1 MIKKLATLLPV
12 LVALVAASL
21 SLGARAQLVVDIT
34 SGIDDPTP
42 IAVSPFSWSGTGV
55 LPEDISDIV
64 AADLRR
70 SGLFAPVP
78 KEDMLSFPKSAD
90 EVSFRDWRVLGT
102 EYVVTGRIEPQAA
115 GYLLTFDLVNIF
127 GQNKMFTK
135 QVSGGSRQLRDIAHR
150 AADEIFE
157 AITGIRGAFS
167 TQMIYVQQNTRGGQ
181 PSYALMQADIDG
193 ARAREVRR
201 FSAPVMSPMWSPDGQ
216 EVAYVSFETGRPAI
230 FRENLRTGARQQLTN
245 FKGLNSSPTWSPDGS
260 KLAMVLSKDGNPEIY
275 VLDLSSGKFTR
286 MTRHFS
292 IDTEPNW
299 MPDGKSLVFTSDRG
313 GKPQIYQLTLATGQ
327 VDRLTFDGD
336 YNARPRVSPD
346 GKTLVMVHRNRGV
359 FTIATMDINTGR
371 MRVLTETRLDESPS
385 IAPNGAMLMY
395 ATKRGDKGILAAVS
409 LDAGVKYSLP
419 SQSGDVREPAW
430 SPYFD

>member
-1 MIKKLATLLPV
+1 MIKKLLTVVSLIAIHCV
-12 LVALVAASL
+12 LAVSAQ
-21 SLGARAQLVVDIT
+21 AQLVIEIK

-42 IAVSPFSWSGTGV
+42 IAVSPFDWSGTGV
-55 LPEDISDIV
+55 LSEDVAAIV

-78 KEDMLSFPKSAD
+78 QEDMLSFPKTPE

-102 EYVVTGRIEPQAA
+102 EYVVTGRIQPQAG
-115 GYLLTFDLVNIF
+115 GYLLSFDLVNIF
-127 GQNKMFTK
+127 GQHKMFTK
-135 QVSGGSRQLRDIAHR
+135 QVTGGSAQLRDIAHH
-150 AADEIFE
+150 AADAIFE
-157 AITGIRGAFS
+157 AITGIRGAFA
-167 TQMIYVQQNTRGGQ
+167 TQMVYVQEESRGGK
-181 PSYALMQADIDG
+181 PAYALMVSDVDG
-193 ARAREVRR
+193 ARARRLRSFNE
-201 FSAPVMSPMWSPDGQ
+201 PVMSPIWSPDGQ

-230 FRENLRTGARQQLTN
+230 FRENLRSGARRQLTN
-245 FKGLNSSPTWSPDGS
+245 FKGINSSPTWSPDGS

-275 VLDLSSGKFTR
+275 VLDLPSGQFTR
-286 MTRHFS
+286 MTRHFA

-346 GKTLVMVHRNRGV
+346 GKTLVMVHRSRGV
-359 FTIATMDINTGR
+359 FHIATMDINTGR

-409 LDAGVKYSLP
+409 LDAGVKYNLP
-419 SQSGDVREPAW
+419 SQQGDVREPAW
-430 SPYFD
+430 SPFFE

>member
-1 MIKKLATLLPV
+1 MIKNLFKLVAV
-12 LVALVAASL
+12 LVVASL
-21 SLGARAQLVVDIT
+21 SLSARAQLVVDIT

-42 IAVSPFSWSGTGV
+42 IAVAPFSFSGTGV
-55 LPEDISDIV
+55 LSEDVSDIIS
-64 AADLRR
+64 ADLRR

-78 KEDMLSFPKSAD
+78 KEDMLSFPKAPD
-90 EVSFRDWRVLGT
+90 EVIFRDWRILGT
-102 EYVVTGRIEPQAA
+102 EYVVTGRIEPQAS

-127 GQNKMFTK
+127 GQQTMFTK

-150 AADEIFE
+150 AADEIYE

-167 TQMIYVQQNTRGGQ
+167 TEMIYVQEERRGGR
-181 PSYALMQADIDG
+181 PSYSLVRSDIDG
-193 ARAREVRR
+193 ARPKVIRR
-201 FSAPVMSPMWSPDGQ
+201 FSEPVMSPMWSPDGQ

-245 FKGLNSSPTWSPDGS
+245 FKGINSSPTWSPDGS

-275 VLDLSSGKFTR
+275 VLDLRSGKFTR

-346 GKTLVMVHRNRGV
+346 GKTLVMVHRSRGV
-359 FTIATMDINTGR
+359 FTIATMDIVSGR

-409 LDAGVKYSLP
+409 LDAGVKYRLP
-419 SQSGDVREPAW
+419 SRSGDVREPAW

>member
-1 MIKKLATLLPV
+1 MIKNLLKTAFIIA
-12 LVALVAASL
+12 VASI

-42 IAVSPFSWSGTGV
+42 IAVSPFSWSGSGV
-55 LPEDISDIV
+55 LAEDVSGIIS
-64 AADLRR
+64 ADLRR

-78 KEDMLSFPKSAD
+78 KEDMLSFPKNPE
-90 EVSFRDWRVLGT
+90 EVVFRDWRILGT

-127 GQNKMFTK
+127 GRQKMFTK
-135 QVSGGSRQLRDIAHR
+135 QVSGGSQQLRDVAHR

-167 TQMIYVQQNTRGGQ
+167 TQMIYVQEDTRGGR

-193 ARAREVRR
+193 ARAKEIRR
-201 FSAPVMSPMWSPDGQ
+201 FSAPVMSPMWSPNGQ

-245 FKGLNSSPTWSPDGS
+245 FKGINSSPTWSPDGT

-275 VLDLSSGKFTR
+275 VLDLNTRKFTR

-346 GKTLVMVHRNRGV
+346 GKTLVVVHRSRGV

-371 MRVLTETRLDESPS
+371 MRVLTETTLDESPS

-395 ATKRGDKGILAAVS
+395 ATKRGGKGILAAVS
-409 LDAGVKYSLP
+409 LDAGVKYNLP
-419 SQSGDVREPAW
+419 SQRGDVREPAW

>member
-1 MIKKLATLLPV
+1 MIKKLKLFLIVTIANCL
-12 LVALVAASL
+12 LVAA
-21 SLGARAQLVVDIT
+21 AQAQLVVEI
-34 SGIDDPTP
+34 SGDVQNPTP
-42 IAVSPFSWSGTGV
+42 IAISPFAWSGSGV
-55 LPEDISDIV
+55 LSEDVSEIV
-64 AADLRR
+64 SADLRR

-78 KEDMLSFPKSAD
+78 REDMLSFPKTPED
-90 EVSFRDWRVLGT
+90 VVFRDWRILGT
-102 EYVVTGRIEPQAA
+102 EYVVTGRMEPQAG
-115 GYLLTFDLVNIF
+115 GYLLTFDLTNIF
-127 GQNKMFTK
+127 GQSKVFTK
-135 QVSGGSRQLRDIAHR
+135 QVRGSSQQLRDIAHR

-157 AITGIRGAFS
+157 AITNIRGAFS
-167 TQMIYVQQNTRGGQ
+167 TEMLYVQETTRNGR
-181 PSYALMQADIDG
+181 PSYALMRADIDG

-201 FSAPVMSPMWSPDGQ
+201 FDQPVMSPMWSPDGQ

-245 FKGLNSSPTWSPDGS
+245 FKGINSSPTWSPDGT

-275 VLDLSSGKFTR
+275 VLDLNSGKFTR
-286 MTRHFS
+286 MTRHFA

-313 GKPQIYQLTLATGQ
+313 GKPQIYELTLATGQ

-346 GKTLVMVHRNRGV
+346 GKTLVMVHRSRGV
-359 FTIATMDINTGR
+359 FTIATMDIKSGR
-371 MRVLTETRLDESPS
+371 MRVLTETSLDESPS

-395 ATKRGDKGILAAVS
+395 ATKRGNKGILAAVS
-409 LDAGVKYSLP
+409 LDAGGKYNLP
-419 SQSGDVREPAW
+419 SQRGDVREPAW

>member
-1 MIKKLATLLPV
+1 MITKLKLFLIVTFANCL
-12 LVALVAASL
+12 LVAA
-21 SLGARAQLVVDIT
+21 AQAQLVVEIT
-34 SGIDDPTP
+34 RGTQDPTP
-42 IAVSPFSWSGTGV
+42 IAISPFGWSGSGV
-55 LPEDISDIV
+55 LPEDVSEIV
-64 AADLRR
+64 SADLRR
-70 SGLFAPVP
+70 SGLFDPVP
-78 KEDMLSFPKSAD
+78 REDMLSFPKTPEDVA
-90 EVSFRDWRVLGT
+90 FRDWRILGT
-102 EYVVTGRIEPQAA
+102 EYVVTGRIEPQAG

-127 GQNKMFTK
+127 GQSKMFTK
-135 QVSGGSRQLRDIAHR
+135 QVRGSSQQLRDIAHR

-157 AITGIRGAFS
+157 AITGIRGAFA
-167 TQMIYVQQNTRGGQ
+167 TEMLYVQETTRNGR
-181 PSYALMQADIDG
+181 PSYALMRADIDG

-201 FSAPVMSPMWSPDGQ
+201 FDQPVMSPMWSPDGQ

-245 FKGLNSSPTWSPDGS
+245 FKGINSSPTWSPDGT

-275 VLDLSSGKFTR
+275 VLDLNTGRFTR
-286 MTRHFS
+286 MTRHFA

-313 GKPQIYQLTLATGQ
+313 GKPQIYELTLATGQ

-346 GKTLVMVHRNRGV
+346 GKTLVMVHRSRGV
-359 FTIATMDINTGR
+359 FTIATMDIKSGR
-371 MRVLTETRLDESPS
+371 MRVLTETSLDESPS

-395 ATKRGDKGILAAVS
+395 ATKRGGKGILAAVS
-409 LDAGVKYSLP
+409 LDAGGKYNLP
-419 SQSGDVREPAW
+419 SQRGDVREPAW

>member
-1 MIKKLATLLPV
+1 MIKKLKLFLIVTFANCLL
-12 LVALVAASL
+12 AA
-21 SLGARAQLVVDIT
+21 AAQAQLVVEI
-34 SGIDDPTP
+34 SGDVQNPTP
-42 IAVSPFSWSGTGV
+42 IAISPFGWSGSGV
-55 LPEDISDIV
+55 LSEDVSEIV
-64 AADLRR
+64 SADLRR

-78 KEDMLSFPKSAD
+78 REDMLSFPKTPED
-90 EVSFRDWRVLGT
+90 VVYRDWRILGT
-102 EYVVTGRIEPQAA
+102 EYVVTGRMEPQAG
-115 GYLLTFDLVNIF
+115 GYLLTFDLVNVF
-127 GQNKMFTK
+127 GQSKMFTK
-135 QVSGGSRQLRDIAHR
+135 QVRGNRQQLRDMAHR

-167 TQMIYVQQNTRGGQ
+167 TEMLYVQETTRGGR
-181 PSYALMQADIDG
+181 PSYALMRADIDG

-201 FSAPVMSPMWSPDGQ
+201 FDQPVMSPMWSPDGQ

-245 FKGLNSSPTWSPDGS
+245 FKGINSSPTWSPDGT

-275 VLDLSSGKFTR
+275 VLDLNTGRFKR
-286 MTRHFS
+286 MTRHFA

-313 GKPQIYQLTLATGQ
+313 GKPQIYELTLATGQ

-346 GKTLVMVHRNRGV
+346 GKTLVMVHRSRGV
-359 FTIATMDINTGR
+359 FTIATMDIESGR
-371 MRVLTETRLDESPS
+371 MRILTETSLDESPS

-395 ATKRGDKGILAAVS
+395 ATKRGNKGILAAVS
-409 LDAGVKYSLP
+409 LDAGGKYNLP
-419 SQSGDVREPAW
+419 SQRGDVREPAW

>member
-1 MIKKLATLLPV
+1 MIKNLLKLVSV
-12 LVALVAASL
+12 LVVASL
-21 SLGARAQLVVDIT
+21 SLSARAQLVVDIT

-42 IAVSPFSWSGTGV
+42 IAVAPFAFTGTGV
-55 LPEDISDIV
+55 LSEDVSDIIS
-64 AADLRR
+64 ADLRR

-78 KEDMLSFPKSAD
+78 KEDMLSFPKAPD
-90 EVSFRDWRVLGT
+90 EVIFRDWRILGT
-102 EYVVTGRIEPQAA
+102 EYVVTGRIEPQAS

-127 GQNKMFTK
+127 GRQTMFTK

-150 AADEIFE
+150 AADEIYE

-167 TQMIYVQQNTRGGQ
+167 TEMIYVQEERRGGR
-181 PSYALMQADIDG
+181 PSYSLVRSDIDG
-193 ARAREVRR
+193 ARPKVIRR
-201 FSAPVMSPMWSPDGQ
+201 FSEPVMSPMWSPDGQ

-245 FKGLNSSPTWSPDGS
+245 FKGINSSPTWSPDGS

-275 VLDLSSGKFTR
+275 VLDLRSGKFTR
-286 MTRHFS
+286 LTRHFS

-346 GKTLVMVHRNRGV
+346 GKTLVMVHRSRGV
-359 FTIATMDINTGR
+359 FTIATMDIVSGR

-409 LDAGVKYSLP
+409 LDAGVKYRLP
-419 SQSGDVREPAW
+419 SRSGDVREPAW

>member
-1 MIKKLATLLPV
+1 MIKSLLKTV
-12 LVALVAASL
+12 VIIAIASA

-42 IAVSPFSWSGTGV
+42 IAVSPFSWSGGGV
-55 LPEDISDIV
+55 LAEDVSGIISS
-64 AADLRR
+64 DLRR
-70 SGLFAPVP
+70 SGLFSPVP
-78 KEDMLSFPKSAD
+78 KEDMLSFPKAPED
-90 EVSFRDWRVLGT
+90 VVFRDWRILGT
-102 EYVVTGRIEPQAA
+102 EYIVTGRIEPQAT
-115 GYLLTFDLVNIF
+115 GYLLTFDLVNVF
-127 GQNKMFTK
+127 GQHKMFTK
-135 QVSGGSRQLRDIAHR
+135 QVRGGQTQLRDIAHR

-167 TQMIYVQQNTRGGQ
+167 TEMVYVQEETRGGK
-181 PSYALMQADIDG
+181 PSYLLMRADIDG
-193 ARAREVRR
+193 ARAKQIRR
-201 FSAPVMSPMWSPDGQ
+201 FSAPVMSPMWSPNGQ
-216 EVAYVSFETGRPAI
+216 ELAYVSFETGRPAI
-230 FRENLRTGARQQLTN
+230 FRENLRTGARKQLTN
-245 FKGLNSSPTWSPDGS
+245 FKGINSSPTWSPDGT

-275 VLDLSSGKFTR
+275 VLDLVSNKLTR

-359 FTIATMDINTGR
+359 FTIATMDINSGR
-371 MRVLTETRLDESPS
+371 VRVLTETTLDESPS

-409 LDAGVKYSLP
+409 LDAGVKYNLP
-419 SQSGDVREPAW
+419 SQRGDVREPAW
-430 SPYFD
+430 SPYFE

>member
-1 MIKKLATLLPV
+1 MMKKTVSLLF
-12 LVALVAASL
+12 ASL
-21 SLGARAQLVVDIT
+21 VSCLLAVSAQAQLVVEIVD
-34 SGIDDPTP
+34 GNQDPTP
-42 IAVSPFSWSGTGV
+42 IAVVPFDWSGSGV
-55 LPEDISDIV
+55 LSEDVSAIV
-64 AADLRR
+64 SADLRR

-78 KEDMLSFPKSAD
+78 RDDMLSFPKTPE

-102 EYVVTGRIEPQAA
+102 EYVVTGRMQPQAG
-115 GYLLTFDLVNIF
+115 GYLLSFDLVNIF
-127 GQNKMFTK
+127 GQSKMFTK
-135 QVSGGSRQLRDIAHR
+135 QVTGGPQQLRDIAHR
-150 AADEIFE
+150 AADEIYE
-157 AITGIRGAFS
+157 AITGIRGAFG
-167 TQMIYVQQNTRGGQ
+167 TQMVYVQETSRGGK
-181 PSYALMQADIDG
+181 PSYALMLSDIDG
-193 ARAREVRR
+193 ARARQVRR
-201 FSAPVMSPMWSPDGQ
+201 FSAPVMSPSWSPNGQ

-230 FRENLRTGARQQLTN
+230 FRENIRSGARQQLTN
-245 FKGLNSSPTWSPDGS
+245 FKGLNSSPTWSPDGT

-275 VLDLSSGKFTR
+275 VLDLPTGKFTR

-346 GKTLVMVHRNRGV
+346 GKTLVMVHRSRGV
-359 FTIATMDINTGR
+359 FTIATMDIVSGR

-395 ATKRGDKGILAAVS
+395 ATKRGSKGILAAVS

-419 SQSGDVREPAW
+419 SQQGDVREPAW

>member
-1 MIKKLATLLPV
+1 MIKSLLKTV
-12 LVALVAASL
+12 VIIAIASV

-42 IAVSPFSWSGTGV
+42 IAVSPFSWSGGGV
-55 LPEDISDIV
+55 LAEDVSGIIS
-64 AADLRR
+64 ADLRR
-70 SGLFAPVP
+70 SGLFSPVP
-78 KEDMLSFPKSAD
+78 KEDMLSFPKAPED
-90 EVSFRDWRVLGT
+90 VVFRDWRILGT
-102 EYVVTGRIEPQAA
+102 EYIVTGRIEPQAT
-115 GYLLTFDLVNIF
+115 GYLLTFDLVNVF
-127 GQNKMFTK
+127 GQHKMFTK
-135 QVSGGSRQLRDIAHR
+135 QVRGGQTQLRDIAHR

-167 TQMIYVQQNTRGGQ
+167 TEMVYVQEETRGGK
-181 PSYALMQADIDG
+181 PSYLLMRADIDG
-193 ARAREVRR
+193 ARAKQIRR
-201 FSAPVMSPMWSPDGQ
+201 FSAPVMSPMWSPNGQ
-216 EVAYVSFETGRPAI
+216 ELAYVSFETGRPAI
-230 FRENLRTGARQQLTN
+230 FRENLRTGARKQLTN
-245 FKGLNSSPTWSPDGS
+245 FKGINSSPTWSPDGT

-275 VLDLSSGKFTR
+275 VLDLVSNKLTR

-299 MPDGKSLVFTSDRG
+299 MPDGKSLIFTSDRG

-359 FTIATMDINTGR
+359 FTIATMDINSGR
-371 MRVLTETRLDESPS
+371 MRVLTETTLDESPS

-409 LDAGVKYSLP
+409 LDAGVKYNLP
-419 SQSGDVREPAW
+419 SQRGDVREPAW
-430 SPYFD
+430 SPYFE

>member
-1 MIKKLATLLPV
+1 MIKNLLKLV
-12 LVALVAASL
+12 SLVAVAML
-21 SLGARAQLVVDIT
+21 SLEARAQLVVDIT

-42 IAVSPFSWSGTGV
+42 IAVAPFSWSGTGV
-55 LPEDISDIV
+55 LSEDVSDIIS
-64 AADLRR
+64 ADLRR

-78 KEDMLSFPKSAD
+78 KEDMLSFPKAPD
-90 EVSFRDWRVLGT
+90 EVIFRDWRILGT
-102 EYVVTGRIEPQAA
+102 EYVVTGRIEPQAS

-127 GQNKMFTK
+127 GQQTMFTK

-150 AADEIFE
+150 AADEIYE

-167 TQMIYVQQNTRGGQ
+167 TEMIYVQEEQRGGR
-181 PSYALMQADIDG
+181 PSYSLVRSDIDG
-193 ARAREVRR
+193 ARPKVIRR
-201 FSAPVMSPMWSPDGQ
+201 FSAPVMSPSWSPDGQ
-216 EVAYVSFETGRPAI
+216 DVAYVSFETGRPAI

-245 FKGLNSSPTWSPDGS
+245 FKGINSSPTWSPDGT
-260 KLAMVLSKDGNPEIY
+260 KMAMVLSKDGNPEIY
-275 VLDLSSGKFTR
+275 VLDLRTGKFTR

-346 GKTLVMVHRNRGV
+346 GKTLVMVHRSRGV
-359 FTIATMDINTGR
+359 FTIATMDIVSGR

-409 LDAGVKYSLP
+409 LDAGVKYRLP
-419 SQSGDVREPAW
+419 SRQGDVREPAW

>member
-1 MIKKLATLLPV
+1 MMKKFQLFLSFLAANCLFAT
-12 LVALVAASL
+12 VAH
-21 SLGARAQLVVDIT
+21 AQLVVEIT
-34 SGIDDPTP
+34 RGSQDPTP
-42 IAVSPFSWSGTGV
+42 IAVAPFNWSGSGV
-55 LPEDISDIV
+55 LSEDVSGIV
-64 AADLRR
+64 SADLRR

-78 KEDMLSFPKSAD
+78 KEDMLSFPKNPE
-90 EVSFRDWRVLGT
+90 EVVFRDWRILGT

-135 QVSGGSRQLRDIAHR
+135 QVSGGAQQLRDIAHR

-167 TQMIYVQQNTRGGQ
+167 TQMIYVLEQTRGGS

-193 ARAREVRR
+193 ARAKEIRR
-201 FSAPVMSPMWSPDGQ
+201 FSAPVMSPMWSPNGQ

-245 FKGLNSSPTWSPDGS
+245 FKGINSSPTWSPDGT
-260 KLAMVLSKDGNPEIY
+260 KMAMVLSKDGNPEIY
-275 VLDLSSGKFTR
+275 VLDLRSGKFTR

-346 GKTLVMVHRNRGV
+346 GKTLVTVHRSRGV

-371 MRVLTETRLDESPS
+371 MRVLTETTLDESPS

-395 ATKRGDKGILAAVS
+395 ATKRGSKGILAAVS

-419 SQSGDVREPAW
+419 SQRGDVREPAW

>member
-1 MIKKLATLLPV
+1 MIKSLLKTV
-12 LVALVAASL
+12 IIFAIASV

-42 IAVSPFSWSGTGV
+42 IAVSPFSWSGGGV
-55 LPEDISDIV
+55 LAEDISGIISS
-64 AADLRR
+64 DLRR
-70 SGLFAPVP
+70 SGLFSPVP
-78 KEDMLSFPKSAD
+78 KEDMLSFPKAPED
-90 EVSFRDWRVLGT
+90 VVFRDWRILGT
-102 EYVVTGRIEPQAA
+102 EYIVTGRIEPQAG
-115 GYLLTFDLVNIF
+115 GYLLTFDLVNVF
-127 GQNKMFTK
+127 GQHKMFTK
-135 QVSGGSRQLRDIAHR
+135 QVRGGQSQLRDIAHR

-167 TQMIYVQQNTRGGQ
+167 TEMVYVREETRGGK
-181 PSYALMQADIDG
+181 PSYLLMRADIDG
-193 ARAREVRR
+193 ARAKPVRR
-201 FSAPVMSPMWSPDGQ
+201 FSAPVMSPMWSPNGQ
-216 EVAYVSFETGRPAI
+216 ELAYVSFETGRPAI
-230 FRENLRTGARQQLTN
+230 FRENLRTGERKQLTN
-245 FKGLNSSPTWSPDGS
+245 FKGINSSPTWSPDGT

-275 VLDLSSGKFTR
+275 VLDLVSNKLTR

-299 MPDGKSLVFTSDRG
+299 MPDGKSLIFTSDRG

-346 GKTLVMVHRNRGV
+346 GKTLVMVHRSRGV
-359 FTIATMDINTGR
+359 FTIATMDINSGR
-371 MRVLTETRLDESPS
+371 MRVLTETTLDESPS

-419 SQSGDVREPAW
+419 SQRGHVREPAW
-430 SPYFD
+430 SPYFE

>member
-1 MIKKLATLLPV
+1 MIKSLLKTV
-12 LVALVAASL
+12 IIFAIASV

-42 IAVSPFSWSGTGV
+42 IAVSPFSWSGGGV
-55 LPEDISDIV
+55 LAEDISGIISS
-64 AADLRR
+64 DLRR
-70 SGLFAPVP
+70 SGLFSPVP
-78 KEDMLSFPKSAD
+78 KEDMLSFPKAPED
-90 EVSFRDWRVLGT
+90 VVFRDWRILGT
-102 EYVVTGRIEPQAA
+102 EYIVTGRIEPQAG
-115 GYLLTFDLVNIF
+115 GYLLTFDLVNVF
-127 GQNKMFTK
+127 GQHKVFTK
-135 QVSGGSRQLRDIAHR
+135 QVRGGQSQLRDIAHR

-167 TQMIYVQQNTRGGQ
+167 TEMVYVREETRGGK
-181 PSYALMQADIDG
+181 PSYLLMRADIDG
-193 ARAREVRR
+193 ARAKPVRR
-201 FSAPVMSPMWSPDGQ
+201 FSAPVMSPMWSPNGQ
-216 EVAYVSFETGRPAI
+216 ELAYVSFETGRPAI
-230 FRENLRTGARQQLTN
+230 FRENLRTGERKQLTN
-245 FKGLNSSPTWSPDGS
+245 FKGINSSPTWSPDGT

-275 VLDLSSGKFTR
+275 VLDLVSNKLTR

-299 MPDGKSLVFTSDRG
+299 MPDGKSLIFTSDRG

-346 GKTLVMVHRNRGV
+346 GKTLVMVHRSRGV
-359 FTIATMDINTGR
+359 FTIATMDINSGR
-371 MRVLTETRLDESPS
+371 MRVLTETTLDESPS

-419 SQSGDVREPAW
+419 SQRGHVREPAW
-430 SPYFD
+430 SPYFE

>member
-1 MIKKLATLLPV
+1 MIRKLAILVSLAITLSV
-12 LVALVAASL
+12 S
-21 SLGARAQLVVDIT
+21 GIARAQLVVDIT

-42 IAVSPFSWSGTGV
+42 IAVSPFGWSGTGV
-55 LPEDISDIV
+55 LPEDVSGIV

-78 KEDMLSFPKSAD
+78 KEDMLSFPKSPD
-90 EVSFRDWRVLGT
+90 EIVFRDWRILGA
-102 EYVVTGRIEPQAA
+102 EYVVTGRIEPQAD

-127 GQNKMFTK
+127 GQQKMFTR
-135 QVSGGSRQLRDIAHR
+135 QVSGGRDQLRDIAHR
-150 AADEIFE
+150 AADEIFQ

-167 TQMIYVQQNTRGGQ
+167 TQMVYVLEQTRGGR
-181 PSYALMQADIDG
+181 PSYVLMRADIDG
-193 ARAREVRR
+193 ARPREIRR
-201 FSAPVMSPMWSPDGQ
+201 FSAPVMSPSWSPNGQ
-216 EVAYVSFETGRPAI
+216 QVAYVSFETGRPAI
-230 FRENLRTGARQQLTN
+230 FVENLNTGARRQLTN
-245 FKGLNSSPTWSPDGS
+245 FKGLNSSPAWSPDGT

-275 VLDLSSGKFTR
+275 VLDLNSGRFTR

-299 MPDGKSLVFTSDRG
+299 MPDGKSLIFTSDRG

-346 GKTLVMVHRNRGV
+346 GKTLVMVHRSRGV
-359 FTIATMDINTGR
+359 FTIATMDINSGR
-371 MRVLTETRLDESPS
+371 MRVLTETSLDESPS

-395 ATKRGDKGILAAVS
+395 ATKRGGKGILAAVS
-409 LDAGVKYSLP
+409 LDAGVKYNLP
-419 SQSGDVREPAW
+419 SQRGDVREPAW

>member
-1 MIKKLATLLPV
+1 MMKKTVSLLLVTLVSCVLAVT
-12 LVALVAASL
+12 
-21 SLGARAQLVVDIT
+21 ARAQLVVEIE
-34 SGIDDPTP
+34 GNAQNPTP
-42 IAVSPFSWSGTGV
+42 IAVVPFDWSGSGV
-55 LPEDISDIV
+55 LAEDVASIIS
-64 AADLRR
+64 ADLRR

-78 KEDMLSFPKSAD
+78 RDDMLSFPKTPE
-90 EVSFRDWRVLGT
+90 EVSFRDWRILGT
-102 EYVVTGRIEPQAA
+102 EYVVTGRMQPQAG
-115 GYLLTFDLVNIF
+115 GYLLSFDLVNIF
-127 GQNKMFTK
+127 GQHKMFTK
-135 QVSGGSRQLRDIAHR
+135 QVTGGAQQLRDVAHR
-150 AADEIFE
+150 AADEIYE
-157 AITGIRGAFS
+157 AITGIRGAFG
-167 TQMIYVQQNTRGGQ
+167 TQMVYVQETQRGGQ
-181 PSYALMQADIDG
+181 PSYALMLSDIDG
-193 ARAREVRR
+193 ARARQIRR
-201 FSAPVMSPMWSPDGQ
+201 FSAPVMSPSWSPSGQ

-230 FRENLRTGARQQLTN
+230 FRENIHTGARQQLTN

-275 VLDLSSGKFTR
+275 VLDLNSGRFTR

-299 MPDGKSLVFTSDRG
+299 MPDGNSLVFTSDRG

-346 GKTLVMVHRNRGV
+346 GKTLVMVHRSRGV
-359 FTIATMDINTGR
+359 FTIATMDIVSGR

-395 ATKRGDKGILAAVS
+395 ATKRGSKGILAAVS

-419 SQSGDVREPAW
+419 SQQGNVREPAW

>member
-1 MIKKLATLLPV
+1 MMQKTVSKLITALITCV
-12 LVALVAASL
+12 LAVSAH
-21 SLGARAQLVVDIT
+21 AQLVVEIVD
-34 SGIDDPTP
+34 GNDNPTP
-42 IAVSPFSWSGTGV
+42 VAVVPFDWSGSGV
-55 LPEDISDIV
+55 LSEDVAEIV
-64 AADLRR
+64 SADLRR
-70 SGLFAPVP
+70 SGLIAPIP
-78 KEDMLSFPKSAD
+78 RADMLSFPKTPE
-90 EVSFRDWRVLGT
+90 EVSFRDWRILGA
-102 EYVVTGRIEPQAA
+102 EYVVTGRMQPQGG

-127 GQNKMFTK
+127 GQQKTFTK
-135 QVSGGSRQLRDIAHR
+135 QVTGSARQLRDIAHR

-157 AITGIRGAFS
+157 AITGIRGAFG
-167 TQMIYVQQNTRGGQ
+167 TQMIYVQETQRGGR
-181 PSYALMQADIDG
+181 PSYALMLSDIDG
-193 ARAREVRR
+193 ARARQIRR
-201 FSAPVMSPMWSPDGQ
+201 FSAPVMSPSWSPNGQ

-275 VLDLSSGKFTR
+275 VLDLNTGRFTR

-346 GKTLVMVHRNRGV
+346 GKTLVMVHRSRGV
-359 FTIATMDINTGR
+359 FTIATMDIVSGR
-371 MRVLTETRLDESPS
+371 VRVLTETRLDESPS

-395 ATKRGDKGILAAVS
+395 ATKRGSKGILAAVS

-419 SQSGDVREPAW
+419 SQQGDVREPAW